1 MLLKDHKNAIRMDRK
16 GRSMVDVFVDRL
28 NPQHSSAVRN
38 HGTRPTTS
46 RANAAIQT
54 IVGRSLS
61 VRVSLWPH
69 A

>member
-1 MLLKDHKNAIRMDRK
+1 MLREDHKNAISMDGE
-16 GRSMVDVFVDRL
+16 GRFTVDVFVDRL
-28 NPQHSSAVRN
+28 NAQHSSAVRN

-61 VRVSLWPH
+61 VRVSLWPL